1 MTVDV
6 AALGAWLAARGVM
19 DREVTLTTLPGGHS
33 NLTHRVTDTDGRTA
47 VLRRP
52 PPGPLE
58 QGAHDVVREGALLRA
73 LAPGPVPVPDVLGA
87 EPDPDVLGTPFLVM
101 AEVPGT
107 VVRTTA
113 VAAALGPVAVAAAH
127 DHVAVLARLHGL
139 DPLALDL
146 PEDLHRRAARGGHVL
161 RLLDRWGEQVPRA
174 RAEHR
179 EPLARALAA
188 LRATVPDEV
197 PPRLLHGDY
206 RLDNVVI
213 DPTTGNVRAVLDWEL
228 ATVGDPR
235 TDLGSLLAVW
245 TTAADGFVTLPDP
258 PSRAPGMPDV
268 AALLADY
275 ASAAGGVPADVPWF
289 VALACWKF
297 ACIVEGVHRRRS
309 AGAPAHGADPGEL
322 TGPLT
327 RRALAL
333 LA

>member
-19 DREVTLTTLPGGHS
+19 GREVTLTTLPGGHS
-33 NLTHRVTDTDGRTA
+33 NLTHRITDTDGRTA

-146 PEDLHRRAARGGHVL
+146 PEDLHRRAARGGH
-161 RLLDRWGEQVPRA
+161 E
-174 RAEHR
+174 
-179 EPLARALAA
+179 
-188 LRATVPDEV
+188 
-197 PPRLLHGDY
+197 
-206 RLDNVVI
+206 
-213 DPTTGNVRAVLDWEL
+213 
-228 ATVGDPR
+228 
-235 TDLGSLLAVW
+235 
-245 TTAADGFVTLPDP
+245 
-258 PSRAPGMPDV
+258 
-268 AALLADY
+268 
-275 ASAAGGVPADVPWF
+275 
-289 VALACWKF
+289 
-297 ACIVEGVHRRRS
+297 
-309 AGAPAHGADPGEL
+309 
-322 TGPLT
+322 
-327 RRALAL
+327 
-333 LA
+333 